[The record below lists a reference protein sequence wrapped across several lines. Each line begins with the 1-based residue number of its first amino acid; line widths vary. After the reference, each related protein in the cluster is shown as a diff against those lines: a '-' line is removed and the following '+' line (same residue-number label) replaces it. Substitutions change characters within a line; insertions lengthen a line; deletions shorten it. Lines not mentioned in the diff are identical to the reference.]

1 MIFKPHSETENANF
15 FTGRAE
21 NGSPDLLVMHPSM
34 SQHAGLVMDL
44 MNRQRS
50 DPSLCDYEIRVCE
63 RSFYC
68 HKCIL
73 IGLSDFFKVMLTGSM
88 KESKENFVQLK
99 VSDKTK
105 LETNCEKE
113 FFIFLKDLTLI
124 RLRDFFVQ
132 IHPIVLRRVFDRS
145 FVKFNFQKK

>member
-21 NGSPDLLVMHPSM
+21 NGSPDLLVMHSGM

-105 LETNCEKE
+105 LETNYEKD
-113 FFIFLKDLTLI
+113 FFIFLKDLTI
-124 RLRDFFVQ
+124 ST
-132 IHPIVLRRVFDRS
+132 VFATILDIY
-145 FVKFNFQKK
+145 KINLN